1 MYFLCI
7 YLNSQKTGAFSLIW
21 EEVSNCADLF
31 PNKRKCP
38 CFPKAFV
45 TDGMTC
51 FRSRSTH
58 VLSCINSWIEQYTHL
73 SNIPEE
79 MFKTSVHDH
88 WSPQTAKHILSD
100 WRTQF
105 NF

>member
-7 YLNSQKTGAFSLIW
+7 YLNSQKTLLSWKMSAHVLTLPQIR
-21 EEVSNCADLF
+21 ENAPTVL
-31 PNKRKCP
+31 
-38 CFPKAFV
+38 V
-45 TDGMTC
+45 TDSMTC
-51 FRSRSTH
+51 FLRS
-58 VLSCINSWIEQYTHL
+58 VLSCINSWIEQYPHL
-73 SNIPEE
+73 SNIHEE